1 MSAAATERPSHY
13 DLADLHTYV
22 VPVTPKSLRETLC
35 VAEFA
40 LQELGRQHPGYNAG
54 GTIDTHLAKIRL
66 LIDECDRKRP
76 TGPDGKHGN
85 LHTPECGC
93 DA

>member
-1 MSAAATERPSHY
+1 MSTAEHY
-13 DLADLHTYV
+13 LISKLHTYAI
-22 VPVTPKSLRETLC
+22 PVTPKSLRETLC

-40 LQELGRQHPGYNAG
+40 LQELHQQRPDFNAG
-54 GTIDTHLAKIRL
+54 GDIESHLTKVRE
-66 LIDECDRKRP
+66 LITECDRKRP

-93 DA
+93 DR